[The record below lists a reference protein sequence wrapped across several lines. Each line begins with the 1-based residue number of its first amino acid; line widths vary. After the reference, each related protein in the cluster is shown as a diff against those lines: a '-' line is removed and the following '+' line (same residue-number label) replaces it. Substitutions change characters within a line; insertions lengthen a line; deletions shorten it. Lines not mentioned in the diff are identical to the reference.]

1 MSELTMKEIKTEE
14 ELKAV
19 LELCHRI
26 LGTGNEELYGCEAWL
41 GRLQE
46 GGHPMVYAVKDDRI
60 VSAVLGRSEGNGNVI
75 IGMVACHED
84 YRRLGITRKL
94 MAYFEER
101 AKEMGFN
108 RATLGS
114 REDAFYES
122 CGYKVI
128 FHNGNQ
134 NVFQKKF

>member
-1 MSELTMKEIKTEE
+1 MSELAMKEIKTEE
-14 ELKAV
+14 ELKSV
-19 LELCHRI
+19 LELCYRI
-26 LGTGNEELYGCEAWL
+26 LGNDNEEIYGFEACR

-46 GGHPMVYAVKDDRI
+46 CGHPMVYAVKDDTI

-84 YRRLGITRKL
+84 YRRQGITRKL
-94 MAYFEER
+94 MGYFEEC

-114 REDAFYES
+114 RADGFYES

-128 FHNGNQ
+128 FNTGYQ

>member
-1 MSELTMKEIKTEE
+1 MSELILKEIKTEE

-19 LELCHRI
+19 LELCYRI
-26 LGTGNEELYGCEAWL
+26 LGNNNEEIYGFDAWHS
-41 GRLQE
+41 RLRE

-60 VSAVLGRSEGNGNVI
+60 VSAVLGRSESNGNVI

-84 YRRLGITRKL
+84 YRRQGITRKL
-94 MAYFEER
+94 MDYFEER
-101 AKEMGFN
+101 AREMG
-108 RATLGS
+108 
-114 REDAFYES
+114 FYES

>member
-1 MSELTMKEIKTEE
+1 MSELTLKEIKTEE

-19 LELCHRI
+19 LELCYRI
-26 LGTGNEELYGCEAWL
+26 LGNNNEEIYGFDAWHS
-41 GRLQE
+41 RLRE

-84 YRRLGITRKL
+84 YRRQGITRKL
-94 MAYFEER
+94 MDYFEER
-101 AKEMGFN
+101 AREMGFT